1 MYFWYTEETIP
12 EGVGFSHFG
21 PLHLFTLA
29 LTVLCAIAGALYYR
43 SLGQTGRRRFRYTIA
58 AAMMVDEF
66 FKDISL
72 IVLGLWTPEYLPLHL
87 CNINLFVCAFY
98 ALRPSKALGNYLYT
112 VCIPGA
118 LAACIFP
125 SWTVLPPWNFMF
137 LHSTTCHIMLVM
149 YPVAMVA
156 GGDIKPSVKDLPR
169 CLLILCGL
177 AGVAGIANLIIGGDA
192 NFFFLCYATA
202 GNPLYIFEQLFGSH
216 LIGFP
221 VIIAGVLLVMQTPW
235 AIAERKQ
242 NSKSKMQN

>member
-12 EGVGFSHFG
+12 DGLGFDHFG
-21 PLHLFTLA
+21 GYHFVFLA
-29 LTVLCAIAGALYYR
+29 LTVLCSILGAFYYR
-43 SLGQTGRRRFRYTIA
+43 SLGETGRKRFRYAIA
-58 AAMMVDEF
+58 IAMMVDEF

-72 IVLGLWTPEYLPLHL
+72 VVLGLWTPEYLPLHL

-118 LAACIFP
+118 LAACLFP
-125 SWTVLPPWNFMF
+125 SWTVLPVWNFMN

-149 YPVAMVA
+149 YPIALVA

-177 AGVAGIANLIIGGDA
+177 AGVAAIANLIIGGDA
-192 NFFFLCYATA
+192 NFFFLCYADP
-202 GNPLYIFEQLFGSH
+202 GNPLYVFQQAFGSH

-221 VIIAGVLLVMQTPW
+221 IIISAVLLVMQTPW
-235 AIAERKQ
+235 FLAERKRKIE
-242 NSKSKMQN
+242 N

>member
-21 PLHLFTLA
+21 PLHLFTLS

-43 SLGQTGRRRFRYTIA
+43 SLGQTGRRRFRYTIGA
-58 AAMMVDEF
+58 LMMVDEF

-72 IVLGLWTPEYLPLHL
+72 VVLGLWTPEYLPLHL

-112 VCIPGA
+112 VCVPGA
-118 LAACIFP
+118 LAACLFP
-125 SWTVLPPWNFMF
+125 SWTVLPAWNFMF

-149 YPVAMVA
+149 FPIALTA

-177 AGVAGIANLIIGGDA
+177 ASVAAIANLIIGGDS
-192 NFFFLCYATA
+192 NFFFLCYADP
-202 GNPLYIFEQLFGSH
+202 GNPLYVFEQAFGCH

-221 VIIAGVLLVMQTPW
+221 VIISAVLLVMQTPW
-235 AIAERKQ
+235 FLAERKRKIE
-242 NSKSKMQN
+242 N